1 MTLIIHGA
9 SGAQGAPVV
18 ATLLARGESPIAAVR
33 DESSYSGTAS
43 AVSVDSSS
51 VESLVTAYTG
61 ADAIFI
67 HLPIGSGEQQLT
79 QARAIVEAVQQV
91 QPARVVVSTSGYP
104 VDGPDGVQMPIGVL
118 LEGLRASG
126 VSLAVVTP
134 KLFLENLLLPPV
146 TSGVH
151 DDAILRYPLR
161 ADYAVSWASHL
172 DVAEVIAT
180 LLLDPTI
187 TGTVGVG
194 ALPGLLGSDLA
205 AGFSTH
211 LGTSVA
217 FEAQTPDAFGASIIP
232 LFGEAGATPVVD
244 SYRWRATQADEVID
258 ADTSAQQRLGLTPRS
273 VAQWLSDVSA

>member
-172 DVAEVIAT
+172 DVA
-180 LLLDPTI
+180 
-187 TGTVGVG
+187 
-194 ALPGLLGSDLA
+194 